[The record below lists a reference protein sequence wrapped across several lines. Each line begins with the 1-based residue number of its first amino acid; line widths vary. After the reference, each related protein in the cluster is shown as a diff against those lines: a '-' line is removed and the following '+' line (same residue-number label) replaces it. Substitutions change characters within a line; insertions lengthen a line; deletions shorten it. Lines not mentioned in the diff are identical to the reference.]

1 MSHDE
6 KKCACTA
13 GKCGGGGGEEWSMRK
28 GERSEQAKPWPRPPD
43 RGGHQQAL
51 DMGAHQAGVGINRP

>member
-13 GKCGGGGGEEWSMRK
+13 GKCGGGREEWSMRK
-28 GERSEQAKPWPRPPD
+28 GERSEQAKPRPRPPG

-51 DMGAHQAGVGINRP
+51 DTGALQAGVGINRP